1 MTTIYLIRHAEAEG
15 NLYRRIQGQYDVNV
29 TPNGRKQIAA
39 LEQRFREIPVDSCWS
54 SDLIR
59 TRATAQAVCR
69 PKNISLQLDNGL
81 LEIGLG
87 RWENVPFGQLYSCE
101 PELMDIFDHDPV
113 HWLVEGAEP
122 YEVYTT
128 RFLDALDRIS
138 ADCDGGTVCLFSHGA
153 VIRAAM
159 LKLFPDALIGHS
171 DNTAVTMLTRDETGY
186 TPVYF
191 NDTTHLTEEIST
203 LAKQNWWR
211 GDGSRDYNLWFRTD
225 APIPETIPTHQNC
238 AVHVA
243 YFDREAVGA
252 VFLLDGEDFGQ
263 IVHMELLPQWR
274 RLGLADQLLGQAV
287 FTFREMG
294 KTALYICK
302 DPLMDRFCDRHGMT
316 LIGNRWVL
324 DLKLCSE

>member
-15 NLYRRIQGQYDVNV
+15 NLYRRIQSQYDVNV

-39 LEQRFREIPVDSCWS
+39 LEQRFREIPVDACWS

-69 PKNISLQLDNGL
+69 PKNIPLQLDNGL
-81 LEIGLG
+81 LEVGLG
-87 RWENVPFGQLYSCE
+87 RWENVPFGQLYACE

-113 HWLVEGAEP
+113 NWMVGGAES
-122 YEVYTT
+122 YESYTT
-128 RFLDALDRIS
+128 RFLNALDRIS
-138 ADCDGGTVCLFSHGA
+138 ASCEDGTVCLFSHGA

-159 LKLFPDALIGHS
+159 RKLFPNAVIGHS
-171 DNTAVTMLTRDETGY
+171 DNTAVTKLTRNETGY
-186 TPVYF
+186 ESVYF
-191 NDTTHLTEEIST
+191 NDTSHLTEEIST

-225 APIPETIPTHQNC
+225 VSVPESITAPVDA

-243 YFDREAVGA
+243 YFEKEVVGA
-252 VFLLDGEDFGQ
+252 VFLRDAGHAGQ
-263 IVHMELLPQWR
+263 IVHMEILAPWR
-274 RLGLADQLLGQAV
+274 GLELADQLLGQAI

-294 KTALYICK
+294 KDSLYVCK
-302 DPLMDRFCDRHGMT
+302 NPAIDRFCARHGM
-316 LIGNRWVL
+316 LLCDGRWVL
-324 DLKLCSE
+324 DLKLSAE